1 MAGRMTRKIGLSLC
15 GSMTSRTAIG
25 LLVSLA
31 LASCTS
37 NAPAL
42 PEPSSIFAATLVET
56 KASTR
61 NISTDEMEKVIA
73 SGEALVL
80 DTRPRLEWAM
90 SHIPTALNVA
100 PKPDTP
106 MSLYVSDVAEIGRLV
121 AGDTRKR
128 LVLYCNGPFCGK
140 SKRLAEELLAA
151 GYADVL
157 RYQLGA
163 PVWRALGKVMII
175 EPEGLRHVLTG
186 DRTAVF
192 IDTREAAD
200 FSAGS
205 LDGARNIPRSRV
217 LPGKDVGEVKAAKD
231 DGRLPMN
238 DHNTRIIVFGA
249 DPEQARYVAEAIA
262 REAFHNVTF
271 FEGTYEDFVRAA
283 RD

>member
-1 MAGRMTRKIGLSLC
+1 MKKS
-15 GSMTSRTAIG
+15 AIG
-25 LLVSLA
+25 TVIAVLPSLA
-31 LASCTS
+31 LASCAA
-37 NAPAL
+37 NAPA
-42 PEPSSIFAATLVET
+42 PRESPSIFASTLIET
-56 KASTR
+56 KVSTQ
-61 NISTDEMEKVIA
+61 NISTDEMEKVITA
-73 SGEALVL
+73 REALVL
-80 DTRPRLEWAM
+80 DARPRLEWAI

-100 PKPDTP
+100 PKPGTP

-121 AGDTRKR
+121 AGDPRKP
-128 LVLYCNGPFCGK
+128 VIVYCNGPFCGK
-140 SKRLAEELLAA
+140 SKRLADELIAA
-151 GYADVL
+151 GYTDVR

-163 PVWRALGKVMII
+163 PVWRALGKVMVI
-175 EPEGLRHVLTG
+175 EPEGVRYVLSG

-192 IDTREAAD
+192 IDAREAAD

-205 LDGARNIPRSRV
+205 VDGARNIARSRV

-249 DPEQARYVAEAIA
+249 DGGQARYVAEAIA